1 MLSSLRKSSSE
12 EPQYDFF
19 LAGFLVAMTI
29 STSRPDEQRA
39 ITYPNNSCD
48 QIARSGEDVM
58 HERNHS
64 SRQKL
69 SRRALVAGAA
79 AGTVALAAEPAAAQ
93 RCPATPPARV
103 KGPPVWLEMDQQDI
117 DEAYDNDVYAFNAKT
132 INERRIYNNQI
143 ARELLDKPQRV
154 AYGPSEIEK
163 LDIYQTKRASAPVLV
178 FIHGG
183 SWRGGRAD
191 QFTVYAEPYVKAGA
205 NFVVLD
211 FNNVGETGGDIF
223 PMVEQCRRAV
233 AWVYR
238 NAASFGAN
246 PNELYL
252 ISRSSGSHLSS
263 CVLITEWEK
272 QGLPRDIIKGAV
284 LGSGMYDLQPVRLS
298 KRSSFVKFT
307 DAMEQEL
314 SAMRHIDRINAP
326 LVVAHGTLETP
337 EFQRQARDFAKALEV
352 AGKPVKLVVARG
364 YNHYEVGETIGHPYA
379 VLGRAAFEMMKLA

>member
-1 MLSSLRKSSSE
+1 MAADNPHSHSL
-12 EPQYDFF
+12 
-19 LAGFLVAMTI
+19 T
-29 STSRPDEQRA
+29 
-39 ITYPNNSCD
+39 
-48 QIARSGEDVM
+48 
-58 HERNHS
+58 
-64 SRQKL
+64 
-69 SRRALVAGAA
+69 RRALVAGAA
-79 AGTVALAAEPAAAQ
+79 VGTLALGAEPATAQ
-93 RCPATPPARV
+93 RCPAVPPARS
-103 KGPPVWLEMDQQDI
+103 KGPLVWLEMDQQDI
-117 DEAYDNDVYAFNAKT
+117 DEAYDNDVYAFNAKS
-132 INERRIYNNQI
+132 INDRRVYNNQI
-143 ARELLDKPQRV
+143 ARDLLEKPQRV

-163 LDIYQTKRASAPVLV
+163 LDIYKTRRTNAPVLV

-205 NFVVLD
+205 HFVVLD
-211 FNNVGETGGDIF
+211 FNNVGETNGDIT

-238 NAASFGAN
+238 NASSFGGN

-272 QGLPRDIIKGAV
+272 QGLPRDLVKGAV
-284 LGSGMYDLQPVRLS
+284 LGSGMYDLKPVRLS

-326 LVVAHGTLETP
+326 LVVVHGTLETP
-337 EFQRQARDFAKALEV
+337 EFQRQARDFAKALEA

-379 VLGRAAFEMMKLA
+379 VLGRAAFEMMKLDRA

>member
-1 MLSSLRKSSSE
+1 MRERRSS
-12 EPQYDFF
+12 D
-19 LAGFLVAMTI
+19 G
-29 STSRPDEQRA
+29 
-39 ITYPNNSCD
+39 
-48 QIARSGEDVM
+48 
-58 HERNHS
+58 
-64 SRQKL
+64 KL
-69 SRRALVAGAA
+69 TRRRLVAGAA
-79 AGTVALAAEPAAAQ
+79 AGAVVLATEPASAQ
-93 RCPATPPARV
+93 RCPASPARA
-103 KGPPVWLEMDQQDI
+103 KGPLVWLDMDQQELD
-117 DEAYDNDVYAFNAKT
+117 DAYDQIVYAPNRDQIGK
-132 INERRIYNNQI
+132 RRIANSEK
-143 ARELLDKPQRV
+143 ARAVLGLPERV

-163 LDIYQTKRASAPVLV
+163 LDIYKTRRANAPVLV

-205 NFVVLD
+205 HFVVLD
-211 FNNVGETGGDIF
+211 FNNVSETGGDLF

-272 QGLPRDIIKGAV
+272 QGLPRDIVKGAV
-284 LGSGMYDLQPVRLS
+284 LGSGMYDLGPVRLS

-307 DAMEQEL
+307 DTMEQEL
-314 SAMRHIDRINAP
+314 SAIRHIDRINTP

-337 EFQRQARDFAKALEV
+337 EFQRQARDFAKALEA
-352 AGKPVKLVVARG
+352 AGKPAKLVVARG
-364 YNHYEVGETIGHPYA
+364 YNHYEVGESIGHPYA
-379 VLGRAAFEMMKLA
+379 VLGRAAFEMMKIA